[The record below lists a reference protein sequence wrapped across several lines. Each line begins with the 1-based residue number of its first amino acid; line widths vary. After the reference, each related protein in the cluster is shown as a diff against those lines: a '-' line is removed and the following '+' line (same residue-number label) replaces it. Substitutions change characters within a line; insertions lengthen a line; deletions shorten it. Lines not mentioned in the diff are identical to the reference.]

1 MKTPTDQIYKR
12 HQRLFI
18 AWCNARSTDPA
29 SASAAAMD
37 AYLRDVISATPG
49 RGTMRQVCA
58 ALDRWFVEQGCD
70 LPPTRSE
77 LVRATARVPSRGP
90 GALRF
95 APVEVARMMEMC
107 PPAIMG
113 LRDRAVIAYVAR
125 TRMRPSAV
133 ASMRVEQS
141 HAFAVPEVPVWL
153 ASARITSGPV
163 FRAITRGGRVSA
175 EAMAPDS
182 LSRIIKKRAGQIGID
197 PAFCSFASLKA
208 VLTGGARDD
217 R

>member
-1 MKTPTDQIYKR
+1 MKTQTDQAYQR

-18 AWCNARSTDPA
+18 VWCNTRSIEPAAA
-29 SASAAAMD
+29 SATAID
-37 AYLRDVISATPG
+37 AYLREVISATPG
-49 RGTMRQVCA
+49 RGTVWQVCA

-113 LRDRAVIAYVAR
+113 LRDRAVIAHVAR
-125 TRMRPSAV
+125 TRMRCSAV
-133 ASMRVEQS
+133 VSMRVEQF
-141 HAFAVPEVPVWL
+141 HAFPMPEVPVWL
-153 ASARITSGPV
+153 ASAGITSGPV
-163 FRAITRGGRVSA
+163 FRAITRGGRVSRD
-175 EAMAPDS
+175 AMAPDS
-182 LSRIIKKRAGQIGID
+182 VSRIIKKLAGRVGID
-197 PAFCSFASLKA
+197 PALCSFASLRA
-208 VLTGGARDD
+208 VLIGEAVR
-217 R
+217 